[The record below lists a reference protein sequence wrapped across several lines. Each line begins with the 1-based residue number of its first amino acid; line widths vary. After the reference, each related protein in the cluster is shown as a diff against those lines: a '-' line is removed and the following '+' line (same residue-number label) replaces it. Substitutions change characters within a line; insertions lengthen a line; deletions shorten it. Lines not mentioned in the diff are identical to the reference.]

1 MFIEPTEF
9 GWNVYFDPKHSIG
22 KNDKTILLQEE
33 KPTVS
38 PSKQTTSV
46 FKEAKSSSDEDSED
60 SNFGNLQKILIRLI
74 YMYLYDHMF

>member
-1 MFIEPTEF
+1 MLIEPTEF
-9 GWNVYFDPKHSIG
+9 GWNVYFDPKHSSG
-22 KNDKTILLQEE
+22 KNDKNILLQEE
-33 KPTVS
+33 KSTVS
-38 PSKQTTSV
+38 PSQQTTSV